1 MPCDDVVVGGR
12 SITNLEPIAICD
24 GKCGGVDRVDFSGL
38 FDLLTV
44 DSFSFVSGVFSL
56 CA

>member
-1 MPCDDVVVGGR
+1 MPCDDGVVGGR
-12 SITNLEPIAICD
+12 SIRYLEPIAICD

-38 FDLLTV
+38 INLLTV
-44 DSFSFVSGVFSL
+44 DSFSFDSGVFSL